1 MRFKGVDVQRFRQ
14 HIGMLLPRLDAMD
27 LNYTLYRIADDVVFH
42 GYVSR
47 TLAAET
53 VGRHPDSS
61 LIILP
66 DYNFVVDW
74 RRQEALHLSKE
85 TKLINNFASA
95 IYSDSDDAVAVTF
108 CTLGNQLIVPPPPP
122 SITAPPET
130 ER

>member
-1 MRFKGVDVQRFRQ
+1 
-14 HIGMLLPRLDAMD
+14 MLLPRLDVMD

-53 VGRHPDSS
+53 VGCHPDSS

-85 TKLINNFASA
+85 TNLINNFASA
-95 IYSDSDDAVAVTF
+95 TYVKKKGSVAF
-108 CTLGNQLIVPPPPP
+108 SLSTLRNMMCCVRFQG
-122 SITAPPET
+122 T
-130 ER
+130 